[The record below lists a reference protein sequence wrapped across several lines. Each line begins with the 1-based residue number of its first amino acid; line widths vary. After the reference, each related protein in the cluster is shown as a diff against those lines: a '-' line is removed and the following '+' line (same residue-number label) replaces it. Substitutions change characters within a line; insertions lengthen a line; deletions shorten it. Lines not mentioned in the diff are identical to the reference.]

1 MKLKRKTGWADKRLA
16 SSGPRRVP
24 KDAER
29 IIGCALRRGDNILGT
44 ENQFKSHSEIRR
56 ALGDANPYEENPN
69 DVPGFFT
76 SFHRVVGRLEASRIA
91 VDAGQA
97 MPSQRGRN
105 ILSCD
110 IDKWGEWA

>member
-1 MKLKRKTGWADKRLA
+1 MKKTWADRRLA
-16 SSGPRRVP
+16 RAKPRHIP

-56 ALGDANPYEENPN
+56 ALGDDNPYQENPN
-69 DVPGFFT
+69 DIAFFFT
-76 SFHRVVGRLEASRIA
+76 SKHRVVGRVEASVIA

-97 MPSQRGRN
+97 MQSQRGRN
-105 ILSCD
+105 ILSSD